1 MKKPRV
7 FEFVRD
13 LRVDLSRW
21 RTLAQA
27 NSDSMAIFDQT
38 TDFAL
43 FQRLPSV
50 ASLPVS
56 VDVLAFEATIFGG
69 YVFNDWTRLPLVHFL
84 HPPNFG
90 VQWGLEPTV
99 EGRRVMLTA
108 AL

>member
-1 MKKPRV
+1 MRAMKKPRV

-27 NSDSMAIFDQT
+27 YSDSMVIFDQT

-56 VDVLAFEATIFGG
+56 VDVLALRRLSLGG
-69 YVFNDWTRLPLVHFL
+69 MCLTTGLVYLLFISYIPLILVCS
-84 HPPNFG
+84 G
-90 VQWGLEPTV
+90 V
-99 EGRRVMLTA
+99 
-108 AL
+108 